1 MLPLHQSQELTASL
15 KSYFEAAYHFQD
27 REVGEAFHRFVE
39 DDTTGIFKGPYLSV
53 KLPFVT
59 AKTGEHIPL
68 TIQDKYTPYDH
79 QLRAFRRLTTQG
91 GHQPEATI
99 MTTGTGSGKTESFL
113 FPLLDYA
120 YLNRHRPGI
129 KAIIMYPMNA
139 LATDQAAR
147 FASTIR
153 ENPLLKEAGIT
164 VGLLIGE
171 GKTEGDKD
179 RPGAMGPDHVIE
191 DKDAILK
198 SPPDILL
205 TNFKMLDYA
214 LMRARY
220 QQLWSLNL
228 ADTDLLKFLVL
239 DELHTYDGA
248 QGSDVANLIRRLKLK
263 FGLERGRLC
272 PVGTSATVGDG
283 EEGRE
288 QLSAYAGRVFGETFG
303 KGAIIGEK
311 RKSVEDFFSNSPAI
325 LLPEI
330 LEPSALQFQQDDTF
344 NKYVER
350 QKTIW
355 AIPKKSS
362 KAEIGGWLKT
372 SLLFQHIVASCGPA
386 PQDVR
391 ELLRE
396 LSRRE
401 ERFNGLGKDV
411 QRMLLFSLL
420 AIADLSQNSSGQALL
435 SIQVQLWIRELSGI
449 VRDIAPTPAFRWR
462 QPGPTREDDGTL
474 ALPLWHCRECGG
486 SGWLARKPDNREEF
500 IPDASKVFD
509 AYFSGDKNIWFLNTD
524 VEKHQAVSEYQAT
537 ESRRGWLDPKT
548 LSWREK
554 QTEGAV
560 AVIGYRKY
568 KGHKSDHSCPLCN
581 NPGNS
586 ISAVGGRTATMAS
599 VVTGQ
604 LLATE
609 LDETE
614 EQQRKV
620 LAFTNSVQD
629 AAHQAG
635 FIRARNYRFSFRTAL
650 QTVIKRQHKATS
662 LHDLFDKFRLKWESI
677 LETRYPDDAEAAY
690 VHQFFP
696 AKKIGKTD
704 PEDFRLDDGTY
715 DKKFIAE
722 LDRAINWE
730 ATAEFGY
737 GATIGRTLEK
747 TLTCSVTIDGQRV
760 DQVHGLLKAWLDE
773 NAMGSVTPA
782 QMRFLVTGLLLRQR
796 QRGAVS
802 HPFLNK
808 YRTKGAIQWNLNYS
822 KDPSHTLNPTYG
834 SRSRYPRPL
843 VTGHLIAKDSPLDT
857 TYTQKTN
864 WYHAW
869 YRRNFPLAASDTEVM
884 NDFYQQLLP
893 ALASVGLLDE
903 VKGTEGNNY
912 CIRPEVLFVGAAA
925 GAVECGKCNARQTV
939 DPQNNG
945 LTGMPCTSY
954 QCTGEYQPVDTEAN
968 YYQSVYNRRRAPRI
982 YATDHTGLLDRGD
995 RERKEQDFKFR
1006 PRVNSLNALVATSTL
1021 EMGIDIGDL
1030 NVTLNTS
1037 VPPLPS
1043 NFLQRVGRAGRKSGS
1058 ALIVNFATARKSH
1071 DLFYFEEPLEMM
1083 AGKVHTPGC
1092 FLSAKEIMKRHFLAF
1107 IIDNWTASDP
1117 TENRIPPQLGLL
1129 KLKPLNLNDPTW
1141 FPNRLRTF
1149 IREAGE
1155 ELLTEFQT
1163 GYSDDEIDPETFTE
1177 LASFLKNGYLD
1188 QRVERCFTFIVE
1200 EVKSLR
1206 GHGTYLQEE
1215 LDSGKYGKTDP
1226 LYESYKQEIRSLRA
1240 AIRKIEQRQTLEQL
1254 TNFGLLPNYAFPET
1268 GVTMSAQISTP
1279 RRQEDGSVTYDPV
1292 VVEAIRPASSGLRD
1306 LTPGNLFY
1314 TQGWQL
1320 PISGIN
1326 TADFEDTTAHWRFC
1340 SNCDHL
1346 ERSTT
1351 TTSGFCP
1358 KCNDPS
1364 FSTPENRHLL
1374 SELRE
1379 VKASARRDD
1388 ATIRDN
1394 KEERDRGNQLIT
1406 RHFNFSQSETQGA
1419 FALTDI
1425 PFGVEYV
1432 KRVSMR
1438 EVNAGHKQHRE
1449 SGRTVTIFDKDV
1461 NAAGY
1466 ITCKHCGKSTTHRQ
1480 KETNRAQAKEAPD
1493 YHYPYCS
1500 RKAHAYAGAEDGI
1513 LKELFFSREINSE
1526 VIKMLLP
1533 IQEFER
1539 EEHIQMFLA
1548 GINLGLKHFYGGNP
1562 QHIGLHGYPE
1572 FNQRTGRFDV
1582 YLILIDTIPGGTGY
1596 LGKLFTRDNIT
1607 RLLRLAYEQIKSC
1620 GCQNRGKDGCY
1631 HCIFSYGTQHFHHAL
1646 SRAATEAL
1654 FKKILDKCGDWIDVP
1669 GGLRAVA
1676 NTSYI
1681 EESELESR
1689 FVRLFR
1695 TLAKRPEKGWS
1706 FREHNQEGAMEYS
1719 LTYVAGETS
1728 YTYSLRAQVNLG
1740 YGQGIVLPT
1749 RADFVLRLSGGSE
1762 NGRALSA
1769 EEIEARTLVPVFLD
1783 GYAWHATREHP
1794 RFATDISRRHAVLK
1808 SGRYASWTLTFDD
1821 VVRAE
1826 QSLGLEHKKNKANT
1840 WDELAGAYQKKEHQ
1854 DVVKFVAKSPEKGGD
1869 QTAFGQ
1875 LNGNFGRLHWW
1886 LEKGLKR
1893 ELIEDASHAFLSA
1906 FQSDLKKNNYE
1917 ATAVETVVAG
1927 KALRNVFQPLTKLGP
1942 DAFAYLDGLPT
1953 LPEQAYELN
1962 AFTGLLKRKF
1972 AYRLSTKPMSGN
1984 GDGYDKDAWYYFW
1997 RLFNLLQFAG
2007 ASPPEIQQIGE
2018 GAAAYVTLVLQHN
2031 DEVSTSQAGSS
2042 SSTQRPA
2049 SLEDVLEYY
2058 DAPYHS
2064 FIRSAL
2070 AAGKLEAS
2078 ELDGSFILMS
2088 DENEV
2093 LAEGVVGSSA
2103 ARVVAGPLSERD
2115 ADIFKEFGYTI
2126 FAVADLTVE
2135 LF

>member
-15 KSYFEAAYHFQD
+15 KSYFEAAYTFRD
-27 REVGEAFHRFVE
+27 RAVGKAFHAFIE
-39 DDTTGIFKGPYLSV
+39 DGTKGIFKGPYLSV
-53 KLPFVT
+53 KLPFVK
-59 AKTGEHIPL
+59 AEIGEQIPL

-79 QLRAFRRLTTQG
+79 QLRAFRRLSTQDD
-91 GHQPEATI
+91 HKPEATI

-120 YLNRHRPGI
+120 YENRARPGI
-129 KAIIMYPMNA
+129 KAIILYPMNA

-147 FASTIR
+147 FANTIR
-153 ENPLLKEAGIT
+153 ENPLLKNAGIT

-179 RPGAMGPDHVIE
+179 RPTSMGRDHVIE

-220 QQLWSLNL
+220 QQLWNLNL

-263 FGLERGRLC
+263 FGLGRGRIC

-288 QLSAYAGRVFGETFG
+288 QLSTYAGRVFGESFE

-311 RKSVEDFFSNSPAI
+311 RLTVEDFFWPERAA
-325 LLPEI
+325 LLPEK
-330 LEPSALQFQQDDTF
+330 LEPAALQFQQDDTF

-355 AIPKKSS
+355 DVPKNSS
-362 KAEIGGWLKT
+362 RAEIGEWLKK
-372 SLLFQHIVASCGPA
+372 SLLFHHIVASCGRA
-386 PQDVR
+386 PKDVR

-396 LSRRE
+396 LGRRE
-401 ERFNGLGKDV
+401 ERFHELGEDV
-411 QRMLLFSLL
+411 QRMLVFSLL
-420 AIADLSQNSSGQALL
+420 AIADLAQNNSGQALL

-449 VRDIAPTPAFRWR
+449 VRDIAPEPAFRWR
-462 QPGPTREDDGTL
+462 QPGPTRDNDGTL
-474 ALPLWHCRECGG
+474 SLPLWHCRECGG

-500 IPDASKVFD
+500 NPDASKIFE

-524 VEKHQAVSEYQAT
+524 VEEHRAVEEYQAT
-537 ESRRGWLDPKT
+537 EFRRGWLDPKT
-548 LSWREK
+548 LTWRDKEA
-554 QTEGAV
+554 EGHV
-560 AVIGYRKY
+560 AIIGYRKY

-604 LLATE
+604 VLATE

-614 EQQRKV
+614 EHQRKV

-650 QTVIKRQHKATS
+650 QTVIKRQRKATS
-662 LHDLFDKFRLKWESI
+662 LHDLFDRFRNTWESI
-677 LETRYPDDAEAAY
+677 LDTRYPDDGDAAY

-696 AKKIGKTD
+696 AKKIGKVD
-704 PEDFRLDDGTY
+704 PEDHRLKDGAY
-715 DKKFIAE
+715 SKNFIAE

-737 GATIGRTLEK
+737 SATIGRTLEK
-747 TLTCSVTIDGQRV
+747 TLTCSVTIDGERIN
-760 DQVHGLLKAWLDE
+760 QVHDLLKDWLEE
-773 NAMGSVTPA
+773 NAMSSVNPA

-808 YRTKGAIQWNLNYS
+808 YRTKSATQWNLNYT
-822 KDPSHTLNPTYG
+822 KDGSHTLNPTYG

-843 VTGHLIAKDSPLDT
+843 VAVHLIAKDSPLDT

-869 YRRNFPLAASDTEVM
+869 FRRNFPLASSDTEAI

-893 ALASVGLLDE
+893 ALESVGLLDGM
-903 VKGTEGNNY
+903 KGTEGTNY

-925 GAVECGKCNARQTV
+925 GAVECLKCNVRQTV
-939 DPQNNG
+939 PTLSDV

-954 QCTGEYQPVDTEAN
+954 QCTGEYQPVVTEDN
-968 YYQSVYNRRRAPRI
+968 YYQNVYNRRRAPRI

-995 RERKEQDFKFR
+995 RERKEHDFKFR
-1006 PRVNSLNALVATSTL
+1006 PRVDSLNVLVATSTL

-1030 NVTLNTS
+1030 NVTINTS

-1043 NFLQRVGRAGRKSGS
+1043 NFLQRIGRAGRKSGS

-1071 DLFYFEEPLEMM
+1071 DLFYYEEPLEMM

-1107 IIDNWTASDP
+1107 IIDNWTASNP

-1129 KLKPLNLNDPTW
+1129 KLKPLNLTDPTW

-1155 ELLTEFQT
+1155 DLLADFQT
-1163 GYSDDEIDPETFTE
+1163 GYSADEIDPETFEE
-1177 LASFLKNGYLD
+1177 LTSFLKNDYLD
-1188 QRVERCFTFIVE
+1188 GRVERCFIFIVE
-1200 EVKSLR
+1200 EIKSLR
-1206 GHGTYLQEE
+1206 GHETYLQEE
-1215 LDSGKYGKTDP
+1215 LNSGKYGKTDP
-1226 LYESYKQEIRSLRA
+1226 LYESYQQEIRSLRA
-1240 AIRKIEQRQTLEQL
+1240 AIRKIEKRQTLEHL

-1268 GVTMSAQISTP
+1268 GVTMSAQIITP
-1279 RRQEDGSVTYDPV
+1279 RRQEDGTMTYDPV
-1292 VVEAIRPASSGLRD
+1292 IVEATRPASSGLRD

-1346 ERSTT
+1346 ERSTAG
-1351 TTSGFCP
+1351 TSGFCP

-1364 FSTPENRHLL
+1364 FSTPENQHLL

-1379 VKASARRDD
+1379 VKASAQRDD

-1394 KEERDRGNQLIT
+1394 KEERDQGNQLLT
-1406 RHFNFSQSETQGA
+1406 RHFNFFQSDTQGA

-1449 SGRTVTIFDKDV
+1449 NGRSVTIFDKDV

-1480 KETNRAQAKEAPD
+1480 KETNRKLAKEPAD
-1493 YHYPYCS
+1493 YHYPYC
-1500 RKAHAYAGAEDGI
+1500 RHKAHAYAGEEDNTM
-1513 LKELFFSREINSE
+1513 KELFFSREINSE
-1526 VIKMLLP
+1526 AIKMLLP
-1533 IQEFER
+1533 TQEFER

-1562 QHIGLHGYPE
+1562 QHIGLYGYPE
-1572 FNQRTGRFDV
+1572 FNQRTNRFDV

-1631 HCIFSYGTQHFHHAL
+1631 HCIFSYGTQHFHHTL
-1646 SRAATEAL
+1646 SRSATEAL
-1654 FKKILDKCGDWIDVP
+1654 FKKILDKCGDWVDVP

-1689 FVRLFR
+1689 FTRLFR
-1695 TLAKRPEKGWS
+1695 TLDKRTDNGWS
-1706 FREHNQEGAMEYS
+1706 FEEHNREGAIEYT
-1719 LTYVAGETS
+1719 LTYQNTEAKYV
-1728 YTYSLRAQVNLG
+1728 YSLRLQVSLG
-1740 YGQGIVLPT
+1740 YAQGVVLPT
-1749 RADFVLRLSGGSE
+1749 RADFVLRLSGGTE
-1762 NGRALSA
+1762 NGRVLSA
-1769 EEIEARTLVPVFLD
+1769 EEVEERTRVPVFLD

-1794 RFATDISRRHAVLK
+1794 RFATDISRRHAILK
-1808 SGRYASWTLTFDD
+1808 SGQYASWTLTFDD
-1821 VVRAE
+1821 IVRAE
-1826 QSLGLEHKKNKANT
+1826 QALGLEHKKNKASA
-1840 WDELAGAYQKKEHQ
+1840 WDELAGVYLKKEHQ
-1854 DVVKFVAKSPEKGGD
+1854 DTAKFIAKSPEKGGD

-1875 LNGNFGRLHWW
+1875 LNGNFARLRWW
-1886 LEKGLKR
+1886 LEQGLKR
-1893 ELIEDASHAFLSA
+1893 ERIEDACHAFLSA
-1906 FQSDLKKNNYE
+1906 FQTDLKTNNYE
-1917 ATAVETVVAG
+1917 AAAVGTMVAG
-1927 KALRNVFQPLTKLGP
+1927 KASRTVFQPLTKL
-1942 DAFAYLDGLPT
+1942 DRQAISYLDGLPT
-1953 LPEQAYELN
+1953 LPGQSHELT
-1962 AFTGLLKRKF
+1962 AFTGLLERRF
-1972 AYRLSTKPMSGN
+1972 DYRLNTKAME
-1984 GDGYDKDAWYYFW
+1984 GDGYDKEGWYYFW
-1997 RLFNLLQFAG
+1997 RLFNLLQFTG
-2007 ASPPEIQQIGE
+2007 EHPPEVQQIGE
-2018 GAAAYVTLVLQHN
+2018 GATAYVTLILQHQ
-2031 DEVSTSQAGSS
+2031 EATPTAQASS
-2042 SSTQRPA
+2042 SSATPHPA
-2049 SLEDVLEYY
+2049 NLDEVLEYY
-2058 DAPYHS
+2058 DAPYHA
-2064 FIRSAL
+2064 FIRSAV
-2070 AAGKLEAS
+2070 AAGKLEVS

-2093 LAEGVVGSSA
+2093 LAEGVVGSTETK
-2103 ARVVAGPLSERD
+2103 VVAGPLSERY
-2115 ADIFKEFGYTI
+2115 AETFRESGYTI
-2126 FAVADLTVE
+2126 YAVEE
-2135 LF
+2135 LNTELL